1 MSDLTLRLLRDGYRA
16 VERDRAD
23 RGGGTTYVSRM
34 LGRRAVVLGGEAG
47 ARVFYDEA
55 VVERGGAIPPPLGWL
70 LFGRGAVHS
79 LDDEEH
85 RSRKAM
91 FLGLL
96 GPQQVSACADLAH
109 QRLEHV
115 AEGWSGRDVDLHDEL
130 VVAYGGAVL
139 QWVGVDLAELRL
151 RDLSRRYAT
160 IVDGFGFAGPFVY
173 ARAWAARRATDRWAR
188 DLVRDVRAG
197 TTEAAPGT
205 VLAAIAASD
214 LDDRTAAVELG
225 NVVRP
230 TTAVSWLG
238 VHAAVALA
246 EADGDLRRR
255 LADPDPAH
263 DALRWSFA
271 QEVRRTTPFVPAL
284 AGRVRS
290 LTTHDGVE
298 LRPGDHVVLDVR
310 GIDLDDAHY
319 PDPVAFRAARFD
331 GHEPGAYDLVPQG
344 GGPPDGHRCP
354 GESLTLQLLVR
365 TVLVLAGADV
375 PIAASGDHAADLR
388 RIPTRPQVSV
398 GGSSG

>member
-16 VERDRAD
+16 VERDRAA
-23 RGGGTTYVSRM
+23 RGGAATYVSRM
-34 LGRRAVVLGGEAG
+34 LGRRAVVLGGESG
-47 ARVFYDEA
+47 ARVFYDES
-55 VVERGGAIPPPLGWL
+55 VVERSGAIPPPLGWL

-79 LDDEEH
+79 LDDQEH

-96 GPQQVSACADLAH
+96 GPEQVSACADLAH
-109 QRLEHV
+109 ERLV
-115 AEGWSGRDVDLHDEL
+115 RAAEGWAARDVDLHDAL
-130 VVAYGGAVL
+130 VIAYGGAVL
-139 QWVGVDLAELRL
+139 QWVGVDRAELSL

-160 IVDGFGFAGPFVY
+160 IVDGFGFAGPVVY

-188 DLVRDVRAG
+188 DLVRDVRRGAVSPG
-197 TTEAAPGT
+197 TGT

-238 VHAAVALA
+238 VHAASALA
-246 EADGDLRRR
+246 GMPDDERAR
-255 LADPDPAH
+255 LADPAE

-284 AGRVRS
+284 AGRVRRP
-290 LTTHDGVE
+290 TTHEGVE
-298 LRPGDHVVLDVR
+298 LRPGDFVVLDVR

-319 PDPVAFRAARFD
+319 PDPVAFRAERFEQRTAND
-331 GHEPGAYDLVPQG
+331 YDLVPQG
-344 GGPPDGHRCP
+344 GGRPEGHRCP

-365 TVLVLAGADV
+365 TVQVLAGVDL
-375 PIAASGDHAADLR
+375 PIAGGHSDLR